1 MLSSD
6 IGVETEENGLLAGIQ
21 ASVRRMEG
29 ELSDRLETLRAFI
42 RAVLNE
48 NELYPEK
55 RPDGE
60 DAVKQMEKPLR
71 MSFKDNKGNTEP
83 HVVFTKELF
92 SRYANQAASGIDAEK
107 LAGLAYSKGLL
118 STNSAE
124 GDRTKT
130 VKMGKRTDD
139 PKKDYAVR
147 CYALNVKKAKEYI
160 NSLVT

>member
-1 MLSSD
+1 
-6 IGVETEENGLLAGIQ
+6 
-21 ASVRRMEG
+21 
-29 ELSDRLETLRAFI
+29 
-42 RAVLNE
+42 
-48 NELYPEK
+48 
-55 RPDGE
+55 
-60 DAVKQMEKPLR
+60 

-92 SRYANQAASGIDAEK
+92 SRYANQAAAGIDAEK

-160 NSLVT
+160 NS